1 MSLPFNLKQ
10 LRILK
15 AVALEK
21 NFTKAAKILAISQP
35 TLSKQIKS
43 LETSLK
49 TILIYRNNKVI
60 LLTFAGKT
68 FLQYAERILAICEEC
83 HRNINRLKFNYK
95 RTKTVGA
102 NIINSNFLIPRIII
116 TLISISPIFQIKL
129 SVNSTDTLKQK
140 IFDKKI
146 EVSLINE
153 KIIKPKKQIRKI
165 RTLFN
170 EYHLLLYTK
179 NNLIKNLN
187 RIEKKQINL
196 IKLKQI
202 KIMKKY
208 HKNKKTIMLTNS
220 TESQNKG
227 KALGIGF
234 YEKFDKKTLYN
245 SKATKIK
252 RELFVNYITK
262 VM

>member
-35 TLSKQIKS
+35 TLSKQVKS
-43 LETSLK
+43 LEISLK

-95 RTKTVGA
+95 QTKTVGA

-129 SVNSTDTLKQK
+129 SVNSTNTLKQK
-140 IFDKKI
+140 ILDKKI
-146 EVSLINE
+146 EISLINE
-153 KIIKPKKQIRKI
+153 NIPKPKNQIRKI

-170 EYHLLLYTK
+170 ECHLLVYTK
-179 NNLIKNLN
+179 NNLIKNIN

-196 IKLKQI
+196 ITLKQI
-202 KIMKKY
+202 KILKNY
-208 HKNKKTIMLTNS
+208 YKNKKTIILTNS
-220 TESQNKG
+220 IESQKKG
-227 KALGIGF
+227 KILGIGF
-234 YEKFDKKTLYN
+234 YEKFSKNTQPNKKV
-245 SKATKIK
+245 TKIK
-252 RELFVNYITK
+252 RELKLIISSK
-262 VM
+262 E